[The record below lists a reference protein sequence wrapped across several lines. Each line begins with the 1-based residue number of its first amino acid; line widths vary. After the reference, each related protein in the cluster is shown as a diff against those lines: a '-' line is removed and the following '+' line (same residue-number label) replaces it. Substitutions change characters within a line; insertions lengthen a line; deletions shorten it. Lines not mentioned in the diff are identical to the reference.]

1 MNTPPALRT
10 TNSSNRAD
18 SNIMQSS
25 LFKGMLCTAAFVT
38 LLSLSASTAPAALIF
53 LNIPGIDGG
62 QSLPGFPGSI
72 ALQSLEMTPGHF
84 TVVKSVDSASP
95 ALFNAVAS
103 GTIFPSVST
112 LLYNSAPTNSPDA
125 ILILQDVLATSA
137 SSNGGGLEQVAF
149 AASNLGSM
157 FLELPGITGESST
170 PGHGGVM
177 QIDFFSLTANQFS
190 IHKAIDSAT
199 PQILSAVANGTTF
212 ATGSILFYNTA
223 IPSGTPASI
232 FTFGNVLG
240 TSSQTVGT
248 SEQDTFAFATVAKTA
263 PTGVLGNI
271 STRSLVGIDQNVLIA
286 GFIVDGTGAKELV
299 LRVLGPTLGQFGIT
313 GFLQNP
319 TLELH
324 DSTGSVIASNDDW
337 EQAANA
343 QSIPANLQPPDNRE
357 AALFVNLSAGSYT
370 AIVRGANNS
379 LGVALAEVYDLATG
393 ATSHLSNIST
403 RGLVQTGANV
413 MIAGVIIQSD
423 TENVLVRALG
433 PTLANFGVTN
443 PLADPTLELRD
454 VNGTLIT
461 SNDDWKSTQQTEIS
475 ATGKAP
481 PNKLESALLRTLAPG
496 NYTAIVRGVNNGTGV
511 ALVEV
516 YALP

>member
-1 MNTPPALRT
+1 MPGQLTVT
-10 TNSSNRAD
+10 K
-18 SNIMQSS
+18 S
-25 LFKGMLCTAAFVT
+25 L
-38 LLSLSASTAPAALIF
+38 
-53 LNIPGIDGG
+53 
-62 QSLPGFPGSI
+62 
-72 ALQSLEMTPGHF
+72 
-84 TVVKSVDSASP
+84 DSASP
-95 ALFNAVAS
+95 ALFNAVAT
-103 GTIFPSVST
+103 GTIFPSVSA
-112 LLYNSAPTNSPDA
+112 LLYNSAPTSSPGA
-125 ILILQDVLATSA
+125 ILTLQNVIATSA
-137 SSNGGGLEQVAF
+137 SSGGGGLEQVGF

-170 PGHGGVM
+170 PGHVGVM
-177 QIDFFSLTANQFS
+177 QIDSFSLATGQFS

-223 IPSGTPASI
+223 IPGGTPASI
-232 FTFGNVLG
+232 FTFGNILG
-240 TSSQTVGT
+240 TSSQISGT
-248 SEQDTFAFATVAKTA
+248 SEQDTFAFVTVPA
-263 PTGVLGNI
+263 GVLGNI

-286 GFIVDGTGAKELV
+286 GFIVDGTGPKQLV
-299 LRVLGPTLGQFGIT
+299 LRALGPTLGQFGIT

-337 EQAANA
+337 AQAANA
-343 QSIPANLQPPDNRE
+343 QSIPPNLQPPDNHE
-357 AALFVNLSAGSYT
+357 AALLLNLIPGSYT
-370 AIVRGANNS
+370 AIVRGANNTT
-379 LGVALAEVYDLATG
+379 GVALVEVYDIGTG

-413 MIAGVIIQSD
+413 MIAGVIIQSNA
-423 TENVLVRALG
+423 ENVLVRALG
-433 PTLANFGVTN
+433 PTLSNFGVTN
-443 PLADPTLELRD
+443 ALADPTLELRD

-481 PNKLESALLRTLAPG
+481 PNKLESAVLRALAPG
-496 NYTAIVRGVNNGTGV
+496 NYTAIVSGISDGTGV

-516 YALP
+516 YELP